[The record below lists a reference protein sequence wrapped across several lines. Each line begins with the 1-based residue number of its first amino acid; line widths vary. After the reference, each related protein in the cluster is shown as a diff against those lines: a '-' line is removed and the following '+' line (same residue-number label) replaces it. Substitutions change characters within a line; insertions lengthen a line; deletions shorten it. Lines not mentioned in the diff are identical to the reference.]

1 MTAVSSHY
9 FGDDFPTGCVA
20 EGVVR
25 ANNLQTDDEQFIAEA
40 DGLTT
45 AAEIGVLCQQT
56 FELGVT
62 VRKLATSSAEL
73 RSFDERVKRFVED
86 VARVTSQ
93 AVESLDGQVCRI
105 IDPEQGV
112 LNKAVDQQMQNLAQV
127 IDRAFDEKDKTSA
140 LNRVQEAVRTATTE
154 ANHQSTRSLR
164 DVLSAS
170 TGDGPLAQ
178 LRETIVR
185 EVSAPFAGLAES
197 LAKVDKMLSV
207 EVAKRD
213 EARKGTRQGI
223 EFEEALAQTLA
234 ELCVV
239 TGDVL
244 THTGNEPGPSG
255 AKKGDYVVE
264 IHATTGE
271 AVRIV
276 VECKKRAK
284 LSASQM
290 RQELDDA
297 AENRDAAV
305 AVMIVSSEKN
315 APHDMPFW
323 RLAKHRYVVVYDD
336 ENRDALAL
344 RLAFQQA
351 RSDALG
357 TLNERGAVD
366 GVDLEALV
374 AKLVDARTLM
384 KHLAQ
389 IQGGVTKGRAALDV
403 IQDNATTMRAEL
415 QSCLDD
421 CDELAKSGLMGE
433 NR

>member
-1 MTAVSSHY
+1 MTAVSSHQ
-9 FGDDFPTGCVA
+9 FGDDLPAGYLADRT
-20 EGVVR
+20 VR

-40 DGLTT
+40 EGLES
-45 AAEIGVLCQQT
+45 AVEIGALCQET
-56 FELGVT
+56 FALGVM
-62 VRKLATSSAEL
+62 VRRLSTSSAEL

-86 VARVTSQ
+86 VARVTSE
-93 AVESLDGQVCRI
+93 AVESLDGEVGRI

-112 LNKAVDQQMQNLAQV
+112 LNKAVDQQLQNLSQA
-127 IDRAFDEKDKTSA
+127 IDRAFDENDKRSA
-140 LNRVQEAVRTATTE
+140 LNRMQQAVRTATTE
-154 ANHQSTRSLR
+154 ANQQSTKSLR
-164 DVLSAS
+164 DVLSVS

-185 EVSAPFAGLAES
+185 EVSAPFTGLAES

-207 EVAKRD
+207 EAAKRE

-234 ELCVV
+234 ELCEV

-255 AKKGDYVVE
+255 AKTGDYVVD

-271 AVRIV
+271 TVRAVI
-276 VECKKRAK
+276 ECKKRAK
-284 LSASQM
+284 LTAAQM

-297 AENRDAAV
+297 AKNRDAIV

-315 APHDMPFW
+315 SPHDMPFW

-351 RSDALG
+351 RSDALS
-357 TLNERGAVD
+357 TLNDRGAVEGID
-366 GVDLEALV
+366 IVSLV
-374 AKLVDARTLM
+374 AKLADARTLM
-384 KHLAQ
+384 KHLQQ
-389 IQGGVTKGRAALDV
+389 IQSGVTKGRAALDV
-403 IQDNATTMRAEL
+403 IQGNATTMREEL

-421 CDELAKSGLMGE
+421 CDEIAKSGLVVE
-433 NR
+433 QR